1 MIKKVANAITQ
12 TAKNNF
18 TGEKLKQLATKTK
31 SKIHEFTNPNPPK
44 KQTMV
49 DPLDP
54 DKKIDPSESMK
65 LQEEDKSKLLP
76 VIMKAGKEIK
86 NASLV
91 LGSKAL

>member
-1 MIKKVANAITQ
+1 
-12 TAKNNF
+12 
-18 TGEKLKQLATKTK
+18 
-31 SKIHEFTNPNPPK
+31 
-44 KQTMV
+44 MV